1 MTLGEI
7 VRSYRDSHSM
17 TMAEFA
23 ERAGLSKGYIS
34 MLEKNRNPRT
44 GAPIIPSITTYEG
57 VSKATG
63 LSVQELMESTRGEDI
78 SLSVPAAPAEP
89 ARPHRKGV
97 KIPVLGYV
105 RAGIPMYAEENIIDY
120 EEISQQWARSG
131 EYFGLRIRGDSMLPT
146 LHDGDTIIVRK
157 QSDVDNGD
165 IAIVLVNGDDA
176 TVKEIHEEPDG
187 VTLIGHN
194 VAVYAPHF
202 YSNRQIQELPVQIIG
217 KVVELRRKF

>member
-97 KIPVLGYV
+97 KIPVLGRV
-105 RAGIPMYAEENIIDY
+105 AAGIPIWAEENIIDW
-120 EEISQQWARSG
+120 EEISEHQARTG
-131 EYFGLRIRGDSMLPT
+131 DFFALRVVGQSMEPT
-146 LHDGDTIIVRK
+146 IHDGDTLIVRK
-157 QSDVDNGD
+157 QEQVENGEV
-165 IAIVLVNGDDA
+165 AVVLVNGDEA
-176 TVKEIHEEPDG
+176 TVKEIHESPAG
-187 VTLIGHN
+187 LTLIGHN
-194 VAVYAPHF
+194 AAVYKPTT
-202 YSNRQIQELPVQIIG
+202 YTPREVQDLPVRIIG
-217 KVVELRRKF
+217 RVIQSRHDL